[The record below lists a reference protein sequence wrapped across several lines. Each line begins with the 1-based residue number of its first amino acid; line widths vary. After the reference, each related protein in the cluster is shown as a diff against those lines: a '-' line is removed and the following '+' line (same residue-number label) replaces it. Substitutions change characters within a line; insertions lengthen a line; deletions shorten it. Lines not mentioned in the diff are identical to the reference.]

1 MFAWTLK
8 ESGERPDGCD
18 SGKNSMSRNF
28 KFESHLNA
36 DLSCPPVAAR
46 QKLDALGIK
55 VSRDQW
61 LALEMGERRKIN
73 DLPAESDSE
82 KREFAEF
89 VNETVKRRSGTPPSR
104 LTLEQQTAAVPTK
117 AIPQAIADKAREHGF
132 QLDSASWARLDYDQ
146 RYVLLKFGGDERR
159 RRKFAAALKEFLE

>member
-1 MFAWTLK
+1 
-8 ESGERPDGCD
+8 
-18 SGKNSMSRNF
+18 MSRKF
-28 KFESHLNA
+28 KFESQLNA

-55 VSRDQW
+55 ISRDQW

-89 VNETVKRRSGTPPSR
+89 VNASVKRRSGTTPSR
-104 LTLEQQTAAVPTK
+104 LTLEQHTAAVPTD
-117 AIPQAIADKAREHGF
+117 AIPEAIAEKAREHGF
-132 QLDSASWARLDYDQ
+132 RLDSRSWARLDYDQ
-146 RYVLLKFGGDERR
+146 RYVLLKFGSDERR
-159 RRKFAAALKEFLE
+159 RRKFAAALREFLAQP